1 MTFACGDLQST
12 VVYVDDCACTC
23 RNTERA
29 LLSKSPDVDTDA
41 NFALSSYMSSQ
52 LCLEYDCHGS
62 DQARLVQK
70 NSLTDNLLG

>member
-1 MTFACGDLQST
+1 
-12 VVYVDDCACTC
+12 
-23 RNTERA
+23 
-29 LLSKSPDVDTDA
+29 VDTDA